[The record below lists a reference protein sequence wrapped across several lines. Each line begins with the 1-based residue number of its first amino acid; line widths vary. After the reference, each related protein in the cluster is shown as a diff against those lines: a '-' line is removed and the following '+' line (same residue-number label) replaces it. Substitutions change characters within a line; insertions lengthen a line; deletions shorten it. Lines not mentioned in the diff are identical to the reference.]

1 MRIWERG
8 CVQTLLLEEEDGGG
22 GEGAHVVCLEKEFR
36 GFVAYRVAV
45 WQVSAGKGK
54 DSWRGG

>member
-8 CVQTLLLEEEDGGG
+8 WVQTLQLEEEDGGG
-22 GEGAHVVCLEKEFR
+22 GGGAHVVCLEKEFR
-36 GFVAYRVAV
+36 GLLPMVGV

-54 DSWRGG
+54 DRWRGG

>member
-8 CVQTLLLEEEDGGG
+8 CVQTLLLEEEDE
-22 GEGAHVVCLEKEFR
+22 GEGVGAHVVYLEKEFR
-36 GFVAYRVAV
+36 GFVAHRVAV

-54 DSWRGG
+54 DRWRGG